1 MTPTIRCPLAAA
13 RRALL
18 LTFLSLGCSL
28 VAAVPAHAQAKDP
41 AAFQAQ
47 IWASSCMSCHGPDG
61 RAEVTGLT
69 IGGRAAQDLLG
80 KLLAFKTGKLTATI
94 MHQQTKGYSDEELGR
109 IAQYFSTLK

>member
-1 MTPTIRCPLAAA
+1 M
-13 RRALL
+13 
-18 LTFLSLGCSL
+18 
-28 VAAVPAHAQAKDP
+28 
-41 AAFQAQ
+41 
-47 IWASSCMSCHGPDG
+47 ASSCMTCHGPDG

-80 KLLAFKTGKLTATI
+80 KLLAFKTGKLKATI